1 MKKIFLFL
9 FFSNLVYS
17 NCFAQSD
24 TIAFYKKSELM
35 IPMRD
40 GIKLHTVVFSPVD
53 AKEKVPVLLQ
63 RTPYGAGPGG
73 VANDSAISLSMF
85 GSNSGG
91 MLREGYFLVIQD
103 IRGKY
108 LSEGTM
114 EIHQP
119 LIHAT
124 EKNAVDEST
133 DTSDTVNWLVKNLK
147 DNNGNILIFSVFF
160 S

>member
-63 RTPYGAGPGG
+63 RTP
-73 VANDSAISLSMF
+73 
-85 GSNSGG
+85 
-91 MLREGYFLVIQD
+91 
-103 IRGKY
+103 
-108 LSEGTM
+108 
-114 EIHQP
+114 
-119 LIHAT
+119 
-124 EKNAVDEST
+124 
-133 DTSDTVNWLVKNLK
+133 
-147 DNNGNILIFSVFF
+147 
-160 S
+160 